1 MLSTN
6 YFVKM
11 SDKSVQSCLKASLA
25 IIEKYKWLIDL
36 YVLDFFVDD
45 HWSLISEK
53 WKDLIDFLSPED
65 LAFLIDLESEEYVAL
80 DKVWPLEILALKAS
94 IKTYSLKRTPWSRKR
109 LISALSITGKLVN

>member
-1 MLSTN
+1 
-6 YFVKM
+6 M

-109 LISALSITGKLVN
+109 LISALSTKGKFVK

>member
-1 MLSTN
+1 MTK
-6 YFVKM
+6 KM
-11 SDKSVQSCLKASLA
+11 SHVQSHLEASLK

-53 WKDLIDFLSPED
+53 WRDLIDNLTPED
-65 LAFLIDLESEEYVAL
+65 LAFLIDLESEVSVTF

-94 IKTYSLKRTPWSRKR
+94 IKAYSLKRTPWSRNR
-109 LISALSITGKLVN
+109 LISELSIKG